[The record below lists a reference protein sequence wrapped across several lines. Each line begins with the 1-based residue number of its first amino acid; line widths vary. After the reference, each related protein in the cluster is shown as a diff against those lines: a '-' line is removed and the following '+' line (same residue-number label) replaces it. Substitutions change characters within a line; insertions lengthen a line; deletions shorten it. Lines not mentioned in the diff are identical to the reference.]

1 RNILPTRNFQAGR
14 DLQSVKLAGERLRDE
29 LLVKRDGCLSCP
41 IRCGR
46 HVKVRGREGK
56 GPEFETI
63 GLLGNNLGIFS
74 LEDVVE
80 LGQLCDD
87 LGLDTISCGGTL
99 GFATELSERG
109 LFESSLAWGRVDAY
123 RSMINDIARRRGAG
137 DELAEGTRRLAE
149 RYGGEEFAIQVKGLE
164 LPAYDPRGCFGQG
177 LEYATSNR
185 GGCHIRGSTM
195 FLEATGPVS
204 VNPHGTRAK
213 PELVVL
219 QQNTNAAVSSLVMCY
234 FSAYA
239 TLPAAV
245 YRMDPNSRTYK
256 LIMGAMERS
265 APLLRLALRSRS
277 KMKVMWFEK
286 LLSAATGRD
295 IGMGGLAEIGERVFN
310 LERVYN
316 LREGLDHKL
325 DRLPRRLLDE
335 PTFAGRERGVP
346 LGDMLGAYYRLRGW
360 DEQGRPTTRTLKR
373 LAVDT

>member
-1 RNILPTRNFQAGR
+1 MARLQIL
-14 DLQSVKLAGERLRDE
+14 L
-29 LLVKRDGCLSCP
+29 
-41 IRCGR
+41 
-46 HVKVRGREGK
+46 
-56 GPEFETI
+56 
-63 GLLGNNLGIFS
+63 
-74 LEDVVE
+74 
-80 LGQLCDD
+80 
-87 LGLDTISCGGTL
+87 
-99 GFATELSERG
+99 
-109 LFESSLAWGRVDAY
+109 
-123 RSMINDIARRRGAG
+123 
-137 DELAEGTRRLAE
+137 
-149 RYGGEEFAIQVKGLE
+149 
-164 LPAYDPRGCFGQG
+164 
-177 LEYATSNR
+177 
-185 GGCHIRGSTM
+185 
-195 FLEATGPVS
+195 
-204 VNPHGTRAK
+204 